1 MTERLVVDPL
11 EPADEALERG
21 AEVLRSGGLVAFP
34 TETVYG
40 LGGNALD
47 REAVAAIYRAKG
59 RPSTNP
65 LILHVAELDAARRWS
80 GGWPEAAERLAG
92 AFWPGP
98 LTLVLPRHPEVPE
111 EVSGGLSSAAIR
123 IPAHPVALGLLRRVD
138 FPVAAPSANPAG
150 QVSPTTADHVLK
162 GLEGRVDLL
171 LDGGAT
177 PRGIES
183 TVVSLMGGRPVLLR
197 PGALPAPEIEAVV
210 GPLERPGAA
219 PGPLDAAPSPGM
231 QERHYAPRGQL
242 LLMDWDPFERER
254 IAALAREEVNA
265 GGQVGALLLRPL
277 PGVPVHHP
285 IPMPDD
291 PVAYARLLYASLHG
305 LDDLGCDLIL
315 VDPPSRGPAWEG
327 VRDRLTRAA
336 RGR

>member
-1 MTERLVVDPL
+1 MERIVLDPV
-11 EPADEALERG
+11 EPPADALERG
-21 AEVLRSGGLVAFP
+21 AEALRRGRLVAFP

-47 REAVAAIYRAKG
+47 PEAVARIYEAKG

-65 LILHVAELDAARRWS
+65 LILHVPDLTSARRWS
-80 GGWPEAAERLAG
+80 GGWTEAAQRLAE

-98 LTLVLPRHPEVPE
+98 LTLVLPRHTAVPA
-111 EVSGGLSSAAIR
+111 EVSGGLPTAALR
-123 IPAHPVALGLLRRVD
+123 VPAHPVALGLLRRVD

-150 QVSPTTADHVLK
+150 QVSPTTADHVMK
-162 GLEGRVDLL
+162 GLRDRADLI

-183 TVVSLMGGRPVLLR
+183 TVVSLTGEQPVLLR
-197 PGALPAPEIEAVV
+197 PGALPASEIEAVV
-210 GPLERPGAA
+210 GPLLRPGAA
-219 PGPLDAAPSPGM
+219 PGPHEAAPSPGM
-231 QERHYAPRGQL
+231 QERHYAPRGEVI
-242 LLMDWDPFERER
+242 LMDWDPHERER
-254 IAALAREEVNA
+254 IARKARDEVNA

-291 PVAYARLLYASLHG
+291 PAAYARLLYASLHG

-315 VDPPSRGPAWEG
+315 VDPPSRDPSWEG

>member
-1 MTERLVVDPL
+1 MERIVVDPL
-11 EPADEALERG
+11 EPSCEALERG
-21 AEVLRSGGLVAFP
+21 AAALRAGRLVAFP

-47 REAVAAIYRAKG
+47 RDAVALIYAAKG
-59 RPSTNP
+59 RAATNP
-65 LILHVAELDAARRWS
+65 LILHVPDLESARRWT
-80 GGWPEAAERLAG
+80 GEWPDAAQRLG
-92 AFWPGP
+92 EAFWPGP
-98 LTLVLPRHPEVPE
+98 LTLVLRRHPDVPE
-111 EVSGGLSSAAIR
+111 EVSGGLPTAAIR
-123 IPAHPVALGLLRRVD
+123 VPAHPVATGLLRRVD

-150 QVSPTTADHVLK
+150 KVSPTTADHVLK
-162 GLEGRVDLL
+162 GLEHRAALV

-183 TVVSLMGGRPVLLR
+183 TVVSLAGERPLLLR
-197 PGALPAPEIEAVV
+197 PGALPASEIQVIV
-210 GPLERPGAA
+210 GPLDRPAA
-219 PGPLDAAPSPGM
+219 AAGLHEAAPSPGM
-231 QERHYAPRGQL
+231 HERHYAPHGEV
-242 LLMDWDPFERER
+242 LLMDWDPHERER
-254 IAALAREEVNA
+254 VAALAREEVQA

-291 PVAYARLLYASLHG
+291 PLAYARLLYASLHG

-315 VDPPSRGPAWEG
+315 VDPPSRDPAWDG

-336 RGR
+336 RRG

>member
-1 MTERLVVDPL
+1 MQRIVVDPL
-11 EPADEALERG
+11 EPSPEALERG
-21 AEVLRSGGLVAFP
+21 AEALRVGELVAFP

-47 REAVAAIYRAKG
+47 RAAVALIYATKG
-59 RPSTNP
+59 RPTTNP
-65 LILHVAELDAARRWS
+65 LILHVPDREAARRWS
-80 GGWPEAAERLAG
+80 GGWPEAAERLAK

-98 LTLVLPRHPEVPE
+98 LTLVLPRHPDIPG
-111 EVSGGLSSAAIR
+111 EVSGGLSTAAIR
-123 IPAHPVALGLLRRVD
+123 VPAHPVALGLLRRVD

-150 QVSPTTADHVLK
+150 QVSPTMADHVLK
-162 GLEGRVDLL
+162 GLGDRVALV

-183 TVVSLMGGRPVLLR
+183 TVVSLVGPRPLLLR
-197 PGALPAPEIEAVV
+197 PGALPVSEIEAVV
-210 GPLERPGAA
+210 GPLDRPGGA
-219 PGPLDAAPSPGM
+219 LSLHEAAPSPGM
-231 QERHYAPRGQL
+231 QERHYAPRGEVI
-242 LLMDWDPFERER
+242 LMDWDPHERER
-254 IAALAREEVNA
+254 VAALAREEVTS

-291 PVAYARLLYASLHG
+291 PEAYARLLYASLHG

-315 VDPPSRGPAWEG
+315 VDPPSRDPAWEG

>member
-1 MTERLVVDPL
+1 MERLVVDPL
-11 EPADEALERG
+11 DPAGEALARG
-21 AEVLRSGGLVAFP
+21 AEVLRRGGLVAFP

-40 LGGNALD
+40 LGGHALD
-47 REAVAAIYRAKG
+47 REAVAAIYAAKG
-59 RPSTNP
+59 RPATNP
-65 LILHVAELDAARRWS
+65 LILHVPDEEAARRWS
-80 GGWPEAAERLAG
+80 GGWPEEAAALAK

-98 LTLVLPRHPEVPE
+98 LTLVLPRHPRVPA
-111 EVSGGLSSAAIR
+111 EVSGGLETAAIR
-123 IPAHPVALGLLRRVD
+123 VPAHPVALGLLRRVEV
-138 FPVAAPSANPAG
+138 PVAAPSANPAG

-162 GLEGRVDLL
+162 GLHGRVDLL

-183 TVVSLMGGRPVLLR
+183 TVVSLAGGRPLLLR
-197 PGALPAPEIEAVV
+197 PGALPASEIEEVV
-210 GPLERPGAA
+210 GPLDRPGMI
-219 PGPLDAAPSPGM
+219 PGSHEPAPSPGM
-231 QERHYAPRGQL
+231 QERHYAPRGQV
-242 LLMDWDPFERER
+242 LLMDWDPHERER

-277 PGVPVHHP
+277 PGMPLHHP

-315 VDPPSRGPAWEG
+315 VDPPPRTSAWEG